1 MLIFALGPAA
11 TGDPMI
17 LWASESGVEMGEE
30 RMFEMQ
36 WAGDLEDAG
45 DGGGFAEGGSDYQGG
60 ADVVRVDNVGTHGLD
75 QGSAGFEYGG
85 DLPRMLGRDV
95 EIYGD
100 YGGACF
106 LIFGG
111 EACGGGRQGDHYFE
125 SQGAQDADLV
135 VDPGRSSDGFDD
147 VQDLHWK
154 RVVLVRLSL
163 NAVKTIPQKGASRRV
178 QKCK

>member
-1 MLIFALGPAA
+1 
-11 TGDPMI
+11 MI
-17 LWASESGVEMGEE
+17 LRAGEGGIEMREK
-30 RMFEMQ
+30 RMLEMK
-36 WAGDLEDAG
+36 WTRDLEDAG
-45 DGGGFAEGGSDYQGG
+45 DGGGFAEGGSDYQSG
-60 ADVVRVDNVGTHGLD
+60 ADVMRVNNVGAHGLD

-85 DLPRMLGRDV
+85 DLPGVLGGDV

-135 VDPGRSSDGFDD
+135 VDPGRSGDGFDD

-163 NAVKTIPQKGASRRV
+163 NAVKTIPQKGASCRV
-178 QKCK
+178 QRCKQA